1 MRGPSNLFYGGETG
15 CRHLRN
21 LADVNV
27 EDCKDFCIKHLEMNG
42 KMCNA
47 FNFRPSKRVC
57 SLKGCP
63 IPVPEPKD
71 DPALL
76 QHSEIEGYAI
86 IGINS
91 IS

>member
-1 MRGPSNLFYGGETG
+1 
-15 CRHLRN
+15 
-21 LADVNV
+21 
-27 EDCKDFCIKHLEMNG
+27 MNG

-76 QHSEIEGYAI
+76 QYSEIEGYAI